1 MSPRVGPAT
10 LGWDAELGDFMAGR
24 PQPAIT
30 SRIIIP
36 HRLALRSLFLLPRL
50 LGYSQL
56 APLLR
61 GKKWNLRY

>member
-1 MSPRVGPAT
+1 VGPAT
-10 LGWDAELGDFMAGR
+10 LGWDAELGDFMAGH
-24 PQPAIT
+24 PQPVIA
-30 SRIIIP
+30 SRIVIP
-36 HRLALRSLFLLPRL
+36 HQWRCDLCQLLPRL